1 MNLTSKLKRGVNKL
15 VNGIVNSVSQ
25 TSVDVENDNT
35 FIPDGMSECARKAAA
50 EGIVLLRNDGDILPF
65 EKGAVVSMFGRV
77 HYDYFAVGY
86 GSGGDVNRP
95 YLYTP
100 ADALTLDHD
109 IEINDSLDRVYREWI
124 EKNPRDDGFW
134 GAWPRCYEEMSV
146 SKELAEEA
154 AEKSDAAVVVIG
166 RSSGEDRENA
176 LEKGSFYLT
185 DTEWDMLENVC
196 AAFDKVVVLLNV
208 GSVIDLSWS
217 LTLPKTKLALAFV
230 WQGGM
235 ESGRAIAD
243 VLTGRVCPSGR
254 LADTIAVNYRDY
266 PASANFGGR
275 AYNNYAEDIF
285 VGYRYFESFA
295 RDKILYPFGWGLSYT
310 EFVLSAEKTDETDE
324 ALTFAVTVENV
335 GERQGK
341 EVVQIYFTPP
351 EGELAKPRV
360 NLIGFLKTGE
370 LAPGERAE
378 YTVKIKKE
386 DAASY
391 DDKGATG
398 YPYSWVLEQGDYD
411 FYIGKNSSTLEKI
424 YTMRQNAT
432 VCVKALSQRMAPRR
446 DGTFARL
453 TYVTEKDYPMTEP
466 VPARITS
473 RRRAVEKHL
482 PEEIPFTGDKGYLLS
497 DVAEGKITLNDFVA
511 QLTDL
516 ELEALTRGDYIM
528 NSPLGAKGN
537 AAVYG
542 GTLKSLRD
550 KGVCPV
556 TATDGPSGIRLAV
569 TASLLPIGAALA
581 CTWNT
586 ALVSSLYAL
595 TGEEMAAKGSHVL
608 LAPGMN
614 IHRDPLCGRN
624 FEYFSED
631 PVLTGRMG
639 AAVVRG
645 IQSKGV
651 AACPKH
657 FACNNQEI
665 NRTHNDSRV
674 SERALREIYLKG
686 FEICV
691 KTAKPLNIM
700 TSYNKINGEWAHYN
714 FDLVTGILRGEWGF
728 DGCVMTDWWMRAD
741 RDPDFPLLRNNA
753 YRVRAGVDV
762 LMPGSAPGTRRAK
775 YDRSLLESLGK
786 PGGITRGEIQDCAK
800 HTLTLVMRSYP
811 FKF

>member
-1 MNLTSKLKRGVNKL
+1 MKITTKLKKGVNKL
-15 VNGIVNSVSQ
+15 VNTVVNSVSQ
-25 TSVDVENDNT
+25 TSVDVENDNP
-35 FIPDGMSECARKAAA
+35 FIPGRMSETARKAAA
-50 EGIVLLRNDGDILPF
+50 EGIVLLRNDGDVLPF
-65 EKGAVVSMFGRV
+65 AEGTVVSVFGRV
-77 HYDYFAVGY
+77 QYDYFAVGY

-100 ADALTLDHD
+100 ADALAEAPEITVNAALDG
-109 IEINDSLDRVYREWI
+109 VYQKWI
-124 EKNPRDDGFW
+124 ADNPRDDGFW
-134 GAWPRCYEEMSV
+134 GAWPRCYEEMPV
-146 SKELAEEA
+146 SAGLAADA
-154 AEKSDAAVVVIG
+154 AANSDAAVVVIG

-196 AAFDKVVVLLNV
+196 KAFDRVVVLLNV

-217 LTLPKTKLALAFV
+217 LTLPKTDLALAFV

-243 VLTGRVCPSGR
+243 VLTGRVSPSGR
-254 LADTIAVNYRDY
+254 LADTVAARYADY

-275 AYNNYAEDIF
+275 AFNNYAEDIF

-295 RDKILYPFGWGLSYT
+295 REKILYPFGWGLSYT
-310 EFVLSAEKTDETDE
+310 EFALSAEKTDETDE
-324 ALTFAVTVENV
+324 TLTFSVTVENV
-335 GERQGK
+335 GARAGK
-341 EVVQIYFTPP
+341 EVVQLYFTPP

-360 NLIGFLKTGE
+360 NLIGFFKTKE
-370 LAPGERAE
+370 LAPGEKQ
-378 YTVKIKKE
+378 TVNLTVAKA

-411 FYIGKNSSTLEKI
+411 FYLGKNSSTLEKI
-424 YTMRQNAT
+424 YTMRQGAT
-432 VCVKALSQRMAPRR
+432 VCVSALSQQLAPRR
-446 DGTFARL
+446 DGTFSRL
-453 TYVTEKDYPMTEP
+453 TYVTDKDYTMTEP

-473 RRRAVEKHL
+473 RSRAVEKHL
-482 PEEIPFTGDKGYLLS
+482 PGEIPFTGDKGYLLS

-511 QLTDL
+511 QLTDI

-542 GTLKSLRD
+542 GTLQSLRD

-581 CTWNT
+581 CTWNV
-586 ALVSSLYAL
+586 ALVSELYAL
-595 TGEEMAAKGSHVL
+595 VGEEMAAKGSHVL

-631 PVLTGRMG
+631 PLLTGRMG

-657 FACNNQEI
+657 FACNNQEV

-762 LMPGSAPGTRRAK
+762 LMPGAAPGTRRAK
-775 YDRSLLESLGK
+775 YDNSLLESLGK
-786 PGGITRGEIQDCAK
+786 PGGVTRGEIQDCAK

>member
-1 MNLTSKLKRGVNKL
+1 MA
-15 VNGIVNSVSQ
+15 Q
-25 TSVDVENDNT
+25 TSVDAENDNPY
-35 FIPDGMSECARKAAA
+35 IPEGMSELARQAAA
-50 EGIVLLRNDGDILPF
+50 EGIVLLRNDGELLPF
-65 EKGAVVSMFGRV
+65 KKGAVVSLFGRV

-100 ADALTLDHD
+100 ADALGQDPD
-109 IEINDSLDRVYREWI
+109 VEINASLDRIYRDWI

-134 GAWPRCYEEMSV
+134 GAWPRCYDEMPV
-146 SKELAEEA
+146 SKALAADA
-154 AEKSDAAVVVIG
+154 AAKSDAAVVVIG

-176 LEKGSFYLT
+176 LEKGSYYLT

-196 AAFDKVVVLLNV
+196 EAFDKVVVLLNT
-208 GSVIDLSWS
+208 GSIMDLSWS
-217 LTLPKTKLALAFV
+217 LTLPKCKLALMFV

-243 VLTGRVCPSGR
+243 VLTGRVSPSGR
-254 LADTIAVNYRDY
+254 LADTVAVSYSDY
-266 PASANFGGR
+266 PASSNFGGK

-295 RDKILYPFGWGLSYT
+295 RDRILYPFGWGLSYT
-310 EFVLSAEKTDETDE
+310 EFQLSAQMTEETDD
-324 ALTFAVTVENV
+324 ALNFTVTVENL
-335 GERQGK
+335 GSRPGK
-341 EVVQIYFTPP
+341 EVVQLYVAPP

-360 NLIGFLKTGE
+360 SLVGFFKTGT
-370 LAPGERAE
+370 LLPGEKEVFAVP
-378 YTVKIKKE
+378 VKKA

-391 DDKGATG
+391 DDKGVTG
-398 YPYSWVLEQGDYD
+398 YPFSWVLEQGDYS
-411 FYIGKNSSTLEKI
+411 FYLGKNSSTLEKI
-424 YTMRQNAT
+424 FTMRQSQT
-432 VCVKALSQRMAPRR
+432 VCVRALSQKLAPRR
-446 DGTFARL
+446 DGTFERL
-453 TYVTEKDYPMTEP
+453 TYITDRDYIMTEP
-466 VPARITS
+466 VPARVVS
-473 RRRAVEKHL
+473 RKRAVEKNL
-482 PEEIPFTGDKGYLLS
+482 PAEIPYTGDRGYQLS
-497 DVAEGKITLNDFVA
+497 DVAEGKITLDEFVA
-511 QLTDL
+511 QLTDI

-542 GTLKSLRD
+542 GVLPSLRD

-586 ALVSSLYAL
+586 DLVRTLYSLV
-595 TGEEMAAKGSHVL
+595 GKEMNAKGSHVL

-631 PVLTGRMG
+631 PVLTGHMG
-639 AAVVRG
+639 SAVVRG
-645 IQSKGV
+645 IQSEGA

-691 KTAKPLNIM
+691 KEAKPLNIM

-714 FDLVTGILRGEWGF
+714 YDLVTGILRGEWGF

-762 LMPGSAPGTRRAK
+762 LMPGAAPGTRRAK
-775 YDRSLLESLGK
+775 YDKSLLESLGR
-786 PGGITRGEIQDCAK
+786 PGGITRGEIQQCAK
-800 HTLTLVMRSYP
+800 HTLTMVMRSYP
-811 FKF
+811 FGKY